1 MSRAK
6 FAHKQS
12 LLCAKLYGGNPI
24 GKREQHRV
32 RNQKL
37 SDPII
42 HAKHN
47 KTNMKYY
54 ETLSQQLSKG
64 KHNLKFKTTIKTLIL
79 DILSILMA

>member
-42 HAKHN
+42 QN
-47 KTNMKYY
+47 
-54 ETLSQQLSKG
+54 
-64 KHNLKFKTTIKTLIL
+64 TTKPI
-79 DILSILMA
+79 